1 LNDISLEN
9 TEGSITIISL
19 DGSNDCTFD
28 EINGTIDV
36 TVGNG
41 ASHVFVLTN
50 TDISVSIT
58 MGGGD
63 YVLIGL
69 VTV

>member
-28 EINGTIDV
+28 EINGIIDV
-36 TVGNG
+36 TVGN
-41 ASHVFVLTN
+41 VFVLTN
-50 TDISVSIT
+50 TDVSVSIT

-69 VTV
+69 ETVIDL